1 MRRRGKRTGGRCR
14 LGERARLSIGCR
26 MGEVTLHD
34 ISKRFTLRIDGALQ
48 TVQALSRVNFTVR
61 DGEIVALIGPSGC
74 GKTTALRIAMGLET
88 ASGGRVTVDGREVTG
103 CGHDRGMVFQ
113 HAELLPWLTAMQNV
127 MFGLEMKGMRGA
139 ELRDTAM
146 RYIELVGLTDS
157 RNRRPHQLSGGMKQR
172 VGIARALAIDP
183 KVLLM
188 DEPFGA
194 LDAQTRETMQDELL
208 QLHERTRK
216 TILFVTHDLDEA
228 VLIADR
234 IVVMREG
241 RIQEIM
247 GVPLPRPRGDLGL
260 VRGTKEFAD
269 TRYHV
274 WRALHAETPTVH

>member
-1 MRRRGKRTGGRCR
+1 
-14 LGERARLSIGCR
+14 
-26 MGEVTLHD
+26 MGEVALYD
-34 ISKRFTLRIDGALQ
+34 ISKRFTLRIDGAVH
-48 TVQALSRVNFTVR
+48 TVQALSRVSFKVH

-74 GKTTALRIAMGLET
+74 GKTTVLRIAMGLET
-88 ASGGRVTVDGREVTG
+88 ASGGKVAVDGREVRG

-113 HAELLPWLTAMQNV
+113 FAELLPWLTALQNV

-139 ELRDTAM
+139 ELRATAT
-146 RYIELVGLTDS
+146 RYLGLVGLSDS
-157 RNRRPHQLSGGMKQR
+157 LNRRPHQLSGGMKQR

-194 LDAQTRETMQDELL
+194 LDAQTRETMQEELM
-208 QLHERTRK
+208 QLHERTKK

-228 VLIADR
+228 VLVADR

-241 RIQEIM
+241 RIQEILQ
-247 GVPLPRPRGDLGL
+247 VPLPRPRGDLGL
-260 VRGTKEFAD
+260 VRGTKEFAE

-274 WRALHAETPTVH
+274 WKALHAAPDPPTVH

>member
-1 MRRRGKRTGGRCR
+1 
-14 LGERARLSIGCR
+14 

-34 ISKRFTLRIDGALQ
+34 ISKRFTLRIDGAPQ
-48 TVQALSRVNFTVR
+48 TVQALSRVNFTVQ
-61 DGEIVALIGPSGC
+61 DGEVVALIGPSGC

-113 HAELLPWLTAMQNV
+113 HAELLPWLPAMQNV

-146 RYIELVGLTDS
+146 RYIEFVGLADS

-194 LDAQTRETMQDELL
+194 LDAPTRETMQEELL

-247 GVPLPRPRGDLGL
+247 DVPLSRPRGDLGV

-274 WRALHAETPTVH
+274 WRALHAETPTLH